1 MRGPIAVA
9 QHVNDLQI
17 GGKER
22 IAVAIA
28 NGLVE
33 AGYASHLI
41 CTSGFGPLRASL
53 VPDVRLWCAERHGA
67 ADLAGT
73 RRIARYIDDSGIA
86 LVQTHNAGPSYLMRA
101 VRRLCASSPLHVVH
115 DHRGTAIGSF
125 KLGLLDLVFLRNVD
139 TYLGVSHELRERG
152 VRLLRLPRDRCLYI
166 ANGIELPDVSR
177 TPDARPTV
185 VQVANLQEPKGHRT
199 AIRAAALLREPFPE
213 LRWICIGRT
222 EREPGY
228 TRDVRGMIQ
237 SLGLETCVELAGP
250 QQDVRAFLARAHAG
264 VLTSDAEGLPLALL
278 EYLAAELPVAMTDVG
293 QGPSVIRDA
302 GAGCVAPRGD
312 AAALANGLQEILG
325 DPERARSMGV
335 RGRAYV
341 RAHFSHAAMVEQVSG
356 LYQRLLAHG
365 RP

>member
-1 MRGPIAVA
+1 MAGAIAVA

-28 NGLVE
+28 NGLAE
-33 AGYASHLI
+33 AGYTSHLI
-41 CTSGFGPLRASL
+41 CTSGLGPLRASL
-53 VPDVRLWCAERHGA
+53 AADVHLWCAERHGA

-73 RRIARYIDDSGIA
+73 RRIARFIDDSGIA

-101 VRRLCASSPLHVVH
+101 VRRLCARPPLHVVH
-115 DHRGTAIGSF
+115 DHRGTAPGSI
-125 KLGLLDLVFLRNVD
+125 KHGLLDLFFLRNVD
-139 TYLGVSHELRERG
+139 AYLGVSRELQQRA
-152 VRLLRLPRDRCLYI
+152 VRLLRLPEDRCLYVV
-166 ANGIELPDVSR
+166 NGIELPEVSR

-199 AIRAAALLREPFPE
+199 AIRAAALLGDALPE
-213 LRWICIGRT
+213 LRWICVGRT
-222 EREPGY
+222 EREPDY
-228 TRDVRGMIQ
+228 TRDVRGMIR

-250 QQDVRAFLARAHAG
+250 QDDISTFLARAHVG

-293 QGPSVIRDA
+293 QGPSIIREA

-312 AAALANGLQEILG
+312 AVALAKGLEEILG

-341 RAHFSHAAMVEQVSG
+341 EAHLSREAMVEQIHG
-356 LYQRLLAHG
+356 LYKRLIPG
-365 RP
+365 